1 MVLGMSDS
9 APEDSMDR
17 EWSALMRAAQ
27 DGDQQAY
34 ARLLRAILP
43 HVRGLVRRRVFAG
56 AEAEIE
62 DIVQEV
68 LLSLHLVRHTY
79 DPGRPFRPWLAG
91 IVRHRLLDS
100 ARRHYRRF
108 RHEIAVETLPET
120 SAQSAANSG
129 QDESDEIAAL
139 RQAMAALSPGQRQAF
154 ELLKLRGLSLKQ
166 AAAETGMSVAALKV
180 AAHRAYKSLKV
191 AFGRDKA

>member
-9 APEDSMDR
+9 APEDRMDR

-139 RQAMAALSPGQRQAF
+139 RQAMASLSPGQRQAF

-180 AAHRAYKSLKV
+180 AAHRAYRSLKV

>member
-9 APEDSMDR
+9 APEDRMDR

-34 ARLLRAILP
+34 AKLLRAILP

-139 RQAMAALSPGQRQAF
+139 RQAMASLSPGQRQAF

-180 AAHRAYKSLKV
+180 AAHRAYRSLKV

>member
-1 MVLGMSDS
+1 MSDS
-9 APEDSMDR
+9 APDR
-17 EWSALMRAAQ
+17 DRDQEWSALMRAGQ
-27 DGDQQAY
+27 DGDQAAY

-43 HVRGLVRRRVFAG
+43 HVRGLVRRRVYGA

-62 DIVQEV
+62 DVVQEV

-79 DPGRPFRPWLAG
+79 DPARPFRPWLAG

-100 ARRHYRRF
+100 ARRRYRRA

-120 SAQSAANSG
+120 SAVAAANSG

-166 AAAETGMSVAALKV
+166 ASVETGMSVAALKV
-180 AAHRAYKSLKV
+180 AAHRAYKSLRL
-191 AFGRDKA
+191 AFGRDKG